1 MNHRIIYLIL
11 LLLTGSSLL
20 ANDSLHVK
28 VLNRNILPDSAV
40 GNYYQYTIADSVR
53 VKEVANAAVSKCD
66 EMNKWLES
74 LQPDDLNELPVGL
87 KKTIS
92 NVTYKLAISSAVF
105 HETFAELTVFAKVEI
120 PQNPGQLFFGI
131 SGLKLSYKGGIIGDA
146 KLVLLGDV
154 PININGGNSQVILKG
169 GFNLDNGQAA
179 DDLTFLSMDCK
190 GFKELGL
197 AADLIFPRSLLIPC
211 DKNGDQLPGV
221 NDKVKGSFK
230 TIVNDWNNMLVNIS
244 LPRFQVS
251 GLDGF
256 VFTVTNAVFD
266 FSDTRNSSTIIFPQG
281 YELRHMNYPNPSM
294 WRGVYVQTVDVMLPK
309 TFQRKNS
316 SDRISF
322 GAHDLI
328 VDNNGVS
335 GLFYGKNILPYGSG
349 SASGWKFSVDE
360 FNIGIE
366 ANRLVAAGFK
376 GNIGLPV
383 ADKDSLTYEAV
394 ITQDNKYW
402 LIVSPKGQL
411 DFKLWQATCTLDSN
425 SYVKLLVEDGKFMP
439 EANLYGRLTIEPS
452 TNPDGSKSIAKF
464 KGVTFRGL
472 RLRTRSPYFSVDY
485 FGYEGEVKVGNFP
498 VSIDKIALTVN
509 DTHADLAFGLKLTLQ
524 DGAFK
529 ATTRLSIGCDFE
541 NKNGSHSWKIGK
553 VRLESI
559 KIDNAK
565 LGGLILNGEARFM
578 QDDPIYGDGF
588 AGGINAQFTS
598 LGIEVQVRAIF
609 GNTKGDTAFRYWFVD
624 GMVRWSPGTPII
636 GPIMLNGFAGGAYY
650 HMSKMNPFAGISKSL
665 IPEYKP
671 DNALGLGIK
680 AGVLFCVTSP
690 EVVNARAEFEVAFNN
705 GGGIRYIGFFGN
717 ADIMK
722 AVTDAVGDELEE
734 AKKIFANGSAKEAE
748 ATEGMSDEQKK
759 AAIAA
764 EQEKRANDPQ
774 SAAAEIP
781 CSIGGPN
788 FKGLSAFLGMS
799 YDFQNKIFQ
808 SNFEIYLNIAN
819 VLTGVGQNYCA
830 GWSEMYFSPNE
841 WHVYMG
847 TPDNPVGIKFGLGG
861 FSLETNSY
869 FMLGTKIPGSPPPP
883 DEVAYALGVD
893 KQQLDYMRDL
903 NALGEGRGFA
913 TGARLKVQTGDLTFL
928 ILYAN
933 FKAGLGFDLMLK
945 QYKDAHC
952 EGSSEPIGINGW
964 YGNAQAYVYL
974 QGELGVKVNLKFLK
988 FRFPIIQG
996 SAAAL
1001 LQAKLPNPAWFAGYL
1016 GVKFNILG
1024 GMIKGNM
1031 RFKLQ
1036 IGNECKI
1043 VNGEGKEAVV
1053 GMAVIS
1059 DVTPKDTANADVFTA
1074 PQVAFNFAMEKDIPI
1089 QDAEGNKTFR
1099 VQLDQFELVSNGQT
1113 IPGSIRWNASKD
1125 VATFYST
1132 EILPSNATVKAM
1144 VKVSFKE
1151 LKNGSWQ
1158 TVYQDGQKAEES
1170 KTLTFMTGTAPE
1182 AIPLNNIDYAWPV
1195 VDQRNFYREETPIG
1209 YVQLKR
1215 GQTYLFRVP
1224 GYRQE
1229 LSFVP
1234 PDGAAAITVPFQY
1247 DSVNRK
1253 LTFNVNKLK
1262 GGVAYKFV
1270 LSSNPVGTKTTN
1282 STPAQTTTSDEN
1294 GLELS
1299 SKNAEDVAR
1308 TDLSKTI
1315 LDYPFFSSRFAKFS
1329 ERINSYSPTATRVR
1343 RLSSD
1348 LINFTQGVSNGEAFD
1363 LPELAGTDYTA
1374 GMPLVQ
1380 PYAIVNDAYFTQDIN
1395 PLFYA
1400 GLPYED
1406 ITITERDTAELGFLP
1421 LRALPISLGYLSLV
1435 ENGNLTDQQVTQ
1447 WLPYIYDLPSIY
1459 KADFHDIQNQLVNR
1473 YLGTPRQKDFEKII
1487 NGYYPFIREG
1497 FYQVNY
1503 QFVLPGGT
1511 KGSASVV
1518 RYQNE
1523 IR

>member
-1 MNHRIIYLIL
+1 MNQRILYLIL
-11 LLLTGSSLL
+11 FLLTGSSLL
-20 ANDSLHVK
+20 ANDTLRVNVAH
-28 VLNRNILPDSAV
+28 RNFLPDSATASIQ
-40 GNYYQYTIADSVR
+40 QYTIADSVK
-53 VKEVANAAVSKCD
+53 VKEVANAAVQRVD
-66 EMNKWLES
+66 DMNHWLES

-120 PQNPGQLFFGI
+120 PQHPGQLFFGI

-146 KLVLLGDV
+146 RLTLLGDV

-169 GFNLDNGQAA
+169 GFNLSNGQAA
-179 DDLTFLSMDCK
+179 DGLTYLSMDCN

-197 AADLIFPRSLLIPC
+197 AADVVFPRSLLIPC
-211 DKNGDQLPGV
+211 DDNGEQLSDA
-221 NDKVKGSFK
+221 NAKVTGSFK
-230 TIVNDWNNMLVNIS
+230 TIVNDWNDMLVAIT
-244 LPRFQVS
+244 LPRFQIS

-266 FSDTRNSSTIIFPQG
+266 FSDIRNSSTIVFPQG
-281 YELRHMNYPNPSM
+281 YELRHMSYPNPSM
-294 WRGVYVQTVDVMLPK
+294 WRGVYVQLVDVMLPK
-309 TFQRKNS
+309 TFKRNNS
-316 SDRISF
+316 NERISF

-335 GLFYGKNILPYGSG
+335 GLFYGKNILPYNSG
-349 SASGWKFSVDE
+349 TASGWKFSVDE

-383 ADKDSLTYEAV
+383 ADKDSLKYEAV

-402 LIVSPKGQL
+402 LTVSPKGEM

-425 SYVKLLVEDGKFMP
+425 SYVKLLVEDGQFMP
-439 EANLYGRLTIEPS
+439 EANLYGRLTINAS

-464 KGVTFRGL
+464 NGVTFRGL
-472 RLRTRSPYFSVDY
+472 RLRTRNPYFSVDY
-485 FGYEGEVKVGNFP
+485 FGYDGEVKVGNFP

-509 DTHADLAFGLKLTLQ
+509 NTHADLSFGLKLTLQ
-524 DGAFK
+524 DNAFK
-529 ATTRLSIGCDFE
+529 ATTRLNIGCDFE
-541 NKNGSHSWKIGK
+541 NSNGAHRWKFDK

-559 KIDNAK
+559 RIDNAK
-565 LGGLILNGEARFM
+565 LGGLILNGEAHFM

-588 AGGINAQFTS
+588 AGGINAKFTS
-598 LGIEVQVRAIF
+598 LDIEVQVRAIF
-609 GNTKGDTAFRYWFVD
+609 GNTTFRYWFVD
-624 GMVRWSPGTPII
+624 GMVRWSPGTPVV
-636 GPIMLNGFAGGAYY
+636 GPVMLNGFAGGAYY
-650 HMSKMNPFAGISKSL
+650 HMSKMNPFAGISKNL
-665 IPEYKP
+665 MPEYKP

-690 EVVNARAEFEVAFNN
+690 EVVNGRAEFEVAFNN
-705 GGGIRYIGFFGN
+705 GGGIRYVGFFGN

-722 AVTDAVGDELEE
+722 GVTDKIGDELEQ
-734 AKKIFANGSAKEAE
+734 AKQIFANGSAKEAKE
-748 ATEGMSDEQKK
+748 MEGMTEEQKK

-764 EQEKRANDPQ
+764 EQERRANDPQ
-774 SAAAEIP
+774 SAAADIP

-788 FKGLSAFLGMS
+788 FKGLSAFVGMS

-830 GWSEMYFSPNE
+830 GWSEMYFSPDE

-847 TPDNPVGIKFGLGG
+847 TPSNPVGIKFGLGG

-869 FMLGTKIPGSPPPP
+869 FMMGTKIPGSPPPP
-883 DEVAYALGVD
+883 QEVADILGMD
-893 KQQLDYMRDL
+893 MQQLDYMRDL
-903 NALGEGRGFA
+903 NALGDGRGFA

-996 SAAAL
+996 AAATL
-1001 LQAKLPNPAWFAGYL
+1001 LQAKLPNPSWFAGYL

-1024 GMIKGNM
+1024 GLVKGNM

-1036 IGNECKI
+1036 VGNECKI
-1043 VNGEGKEAVV
+1043 VNGDGKEAVV

-1059 DVTPKDTANADVFTA
+1059 DITPKDTANADVFTA
-1074 PQVAFNFAMEKDIPI
+1074 PQVAFNFAMDKDIPI
-1089 QDAEGNKTFR
+1089 QDDEGDKTFR
-1099 VQLDQFELVSNGQT
+1099 TQMDQFDLVSNGKT
-1113 IPGSIRWNASKD
+1113 IPGVIKWNANKD
-1125 VATFYST
+1125 VATFYSD
-1132 EILPSNATVKAM
+1132 EILPPNATVKAI

-1158 TVYQDGQKAEES
+1158 TVYTDGQKAEES
-1170 KTLTFMTGTAPE
+1170 KVLTFVTGSAPE
-1182 AIPLNNIDYAWPV
+1182 AIPLSNIDYSWPV
-1195 VDQRNFYREETPIG
+1195 VDQRNFYKEETPIG

-1229 LSFVP
+1229 LSFVTA
-1234 PDGAAAITVPFQY
+1234 DGASTITVPFQY
-1247 DSVNRK
+1247 DSLNRK
-1253 LTFNVNKLK
+1253 LTFNVIKLK
-1262 GGVAYKFV
+1262 GGAHYKFL
-1270 LSSNPVGTKTTN
+1270 LSSYPIGANTTA

-1294 GLELS
+1294 GLELTT
-1299 SKNAEDVAR
+1299 KNASEVGR
-1308 TDLSKTI
+1308 TDLGKLI
-1315 LDYPFFSSRFAKFS
+1315 LDYSFSSSRYAKFS
-1329 ERINSYSPTATRVR
+1329 ERINSFKLTATRVK

-1380 PYAIVNDAYFTQDIN
+1380 PYAVVNDAYFTEDLN

-1400 GLPYED
+1400 DLPYED
-1406 ITITERDTAELGFLP
+1406 INISGRDTAELGFIP
-1421 LRALPISLGYLSLV
+1421 RRALPISLGYRSLV
-1435 ENGNLTDQQVTQ
+1435 ENGNFSDQQVTQ

-1459 KADFHDIQNQLVNR
+1459 KADFQDIQNQLVNR

-1497 FYQVNY
+1497 FYEVNY